1 MPTYEY
7 ACKECGKHLEV
18 VQSFDEPS
26 LTTCPACQGR
36 LRKVFGSIGISFKGS
51 GFYKTDS
58 RGGSSPRSSGEA
70 AGQSSANGDGAGAS
84 PSKTE
89 GVPAQSGEVTSSKGG
104 TGSAEQ
110 PAKKQA
116 ADPAPAKSTPA
127 KAS

>member
-7 ACKECGKHLEV
+7 VCKECGQHLEI

-26 LTTCPACQGR
+26 LTTCPSCQGR

-58 RGGSSPRSSGEA
+58 RGHGTSRSSGEPSAPA
-70 AGQSSANGDGAGAS
+70 AANGDGSGASSAPKEAGPKPSGDAGA
-84 PSKTE
+84 T
-89 GVPAQSGEVTSSKGG
+89 PAATGGEKAG
-104 TGSAEQ
+104 
-110 PAKKQA
+110 KKEQA
-116 ADPAPAKSTPA
+116 APAASKSTAA